1 MATERVRCWRQTDDA
16 RSSKRR
22 PQPGETWIY
31 RRWESPQTRAAK
43 TDSMASAAGIEMQAR
58 KRRVKPEPPPM
69 RHAPTDAPRTN
80 PAAAAAFAPPA
91 RGKAAI
97 PPSGSMASRGR
108 SAPAAANEQEAALV
122 EEFYTSRLV
131 VEALDARKVS
141 QMGRQGGLRSS
152 RQATTMAAIL
162 RRWFI
167 GKQTVKKAT
176 EKTASLPPRLSG
188 REFGLNNALVG
199 TAALLELQASSNPA
213 QSRLVTVADAPGAP
227 GYMVM
232 TLGVATN
239 KRGRPVA
246 ASPTSDPQRCLLYRA
261 PCF

>member
-1 MATERVRCWRQTDDA
+1 
-16 RSSKRR
+16 
-22 PQPGETWIY
+22 
-31 RRWESPQTRAAK
+31 
-43 TDSMASAAGIEMQAR
+43 MQAR

-69 RHAPTDAPRTN
+69 RHAPDDFTN
-80 PAAAAAFAPPA
+80 AAAGAAFAP
-91 RGKAAI
+91 
-97 PPSGSMASRGR
+97 SRGQAPKAPSPGGR
-108 SAPAAANEQEAALV
+108 QSAPAAANEQEAAFV

-232 TLGVATN
+232 TLGVETN

-246 ASPTSDPQRCLLYRA
+246 ASPTSDPPLLVV
-261 PCF
+261 

>member
-1 MATERVRCWRQTDDA
+1 MQHRC
-16 RSSKRR
+16 
-22 PQPGETWIY
+22 
-31 RRWESPQTRAAK
+31 AK

-69 RHAPTDAPRTN
+69 RHASDDSTN
-80 PAAAAAFAPPA
+80 AAAAAAFAPPA

-108 SAPAAANEQEAALV
+108 SAPAAANEQEAAFV

-232 TLGVATN
+232 TLGVETN

-261 PCF
+261 PFF